1 MFKMKEIEIN
11 GDIFQYKVFWDTSE
25 YGDSEWTEFYQGVGF
40 REVKRF
46 FLFGPKVKIY
56 EPLLKFQVHINI
68 ESPSYTKEK
77 VRGIIMEEYH
87 RTVGKEKRRIEI
99 LNGEII

>member
-46 FLFGPKVKIY
+46 FFFGPKVKIY
-56 EPLLKFQVHINI
+56 EPILKFQVHMNI

-77 VRGIIMEEYH
+77 VRSMVMEEYH